1 MIVLF
6 INFLYSNGDL
16 HSLCVASFQFR
27 KGKVSEVLPHD
38 NSKSDTA
45 FRQTWPSTMAKI
57 KKEATL
63 HGPKD
68 TVNHVSGISGGM
80 IKANGV

>member
-16 HSLCVASFQFR
+16 HSLCVASFQFP

-45 FRQTWPSTMAKI
+45 FHQTWPSTMAKL